1 MLSYGGVDAPVSQT
15 LQELLTI
22 GHSNHSIERF
32 SALLNQHR
40 VTAVADVRSHP
51 YSKHCPQY
59 SRDAFR
65 AGLLEAGIAYVF
77 LGKELG
83 ARSTNPACYR
93 DGRVQFDLLAGEQ
106 AFVEG
111 LKRLQEEMQRHRVAL
126 VCAEKDPVDCHRAV
140 LVARHIRESG
150 VSVQHI
156 HADGCLESHSD
167 MEARMLNLLK
177 VPDADMFRSREEI
190 LADAYQTRGQQIA
203 YQDEG
208 MGEEAWS
215 ARKLG

>member
-1 MLSYGGVDAPVSQT
+1 MSRGS
-15 LQELLTI
+15 QELLTI
-22 GHSNHSIERF
+22 GHSNNLIERF
-32 SALLNQHR
+32 VALLNQHG

-65 AGLLEAGIAYVF
+65 AGLFEAGVAYVF

-83 ARSTNPACYR
+83 ARSTNSACYR

-126 VCAEKDPVDCHRAV
+126 VCAEKDPLDCHRAV
-140 LVARHIRESG
+140 LVGRRVHERG

-156 HADGCLESHSD
+156 HADGHLEGHAD
-167 MEARMLNLLK
+167 MEARMLKLLK
-177 VPDADMFRSREEI
+177 VPDTDMFRSREEI
-190 LADAYQTRGQQIA
+190 LAEAYQTRGQQIA
-203 YQDEG
+203 YRDEG
-208 MGEEAWS
+208 MGEEAWN